1 MGSQS
6 TPPKFL
12 GGVGG
17 GRLTSHSRH
26 ISINT
31 RKSPKIVF
39 YKPHD
44 EWRLI
49 ALIVAGFI
57 QILRAATPYMAFLL
71 PVLQELVGVSWIFTE
86 TTRMFRRCFGGL
98 VIFCMCVFFLYFFCV
113 HLYGPFVCIKMYICQ
128 YTHQNSLGCPFFCWE
143 GSNIK
148 WKLSSTGQYRPLV
161 QLGWD
166 LVRWNRGGF
175 CELDSHSRKEI
186 DEKIPRSTCKNKE
199 VVSVVLVKWFLNDIQ
214 IQFSSWNKSCF
225 NKKHFSMID

>member
-1 MGSQS
+1 MKADRFDRGRFYSDLACS
-6 TPPKFL
+6 NSLYGLPIASATGIGWGFL
-12 GGVGG
+12 DFYGDNSDV
-17 GRLTSHSRH
+17 SA
-26 ISINT
+26 
-31 RKSPKIVF
+31 VF
-39 YKPHD
+39 RWPCY
-44 EWRLI
+44 
-49 ALIVAGFI
+49 
-57 QILRAATPYMAFLL
+57 
-71 PVLQELVGVSWIFTE
+71 
-86 TTRMFRRCFGGL
+86 
-98 VIFCMCVFFLYFFCV
+98 FLYVCLFLYLFFV
-113 HLYGPFVCIKMYICQ
+113 YLYGPFVCIKMYICQ

-186 DEKIPRSTCKNKE
+186 DEKIPRSTCENKE